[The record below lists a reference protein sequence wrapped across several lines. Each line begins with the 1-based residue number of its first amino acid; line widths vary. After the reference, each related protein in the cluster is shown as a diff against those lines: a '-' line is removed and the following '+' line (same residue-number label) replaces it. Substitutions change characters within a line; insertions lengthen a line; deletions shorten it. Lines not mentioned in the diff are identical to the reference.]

1 VRYVISLLLG
11 IVIGIA
17 LFAGGLLYNP
27 LFEDRSVSPLS
38 VSNAEIMSLGFSAA
52 PSDTIVY
59 SNDGESADKPHP
71 EKVLQL
77 WEAPIRSSNVMAT
90 VLFDARG
97 RAAGVGIK
105 FSSRSERT
113 SLFDGQAL
121 VDSVWHVYLP
131 ERGSVFIQQSE
142 NFWSYLRDVVL
153 PAYRSPANNWK
164 GQWMGHTTAG
174 PHALGMAAA
183 SGGSGA
189 LQGLEMN
196 AVESLTATAYSTSKG
211 LLSAEGRLVIELPV
225 VTDER
230 DSVDTE

>member
-1 VRYVISLLLG
+1 MKYVISLSLG
-11 IVIGIA
+11 FVIGIV
-17 LFAGGLLYNP
+17 LFVGGLLYNP
-27 LFEDRSVSPLS
+27 FFEDSSVSPLS
-38 VSNAEIMSLGFSAA
+38 VSDAEIMSLGFSAA
-52 PSDTIVY
+52 PSETIVY
-59 SNDGESADKPHP
+59 SNNGESSDRPHP

-77 WEAPIRSSNVMAT
+77 WEAPIRSSSVMAT
-90 VLFDARG
+90 LLFDARG
-97 RAAGVGIK
+97 RAAGIGIK

-113 SLFDGQAL
+113 SLLDGQAL

-142 NFWSYLRDVVL
+142 NFWSYLRDIVL

-196 AVESLTATAYSTSKG
+196 AIESLTATAFSTSRG

-225 VTDER
+225 VTDED
-230 DSVDTE
+230 DSASIE